1 MTQQIRELMTF
12 NPVSMPG
19 TASVQE
25 AARTR
30 ILIVDDYEFI
40 GIAFVEALRYAGY
53 QAHAEQSAL
62 EAVRMATQEP
72 FDVVF
77 TDLLMPEMSGIEV
90 CQAIKRA
97 CPKTQVVLISGHPEA
112 ARAQRDAFLSAG
124 GHAEILPK
132 PIDIDT
138 LLKVTQ
144 RLVPPVHP
152 VDDDA
157 SAENSGV

>member
-1 MTQQIRELMTF
+1 M
-12 NPVSMPG
+12 
-19 TASVQE
+19 
-25 AARTR
+25 AAPAR
-30 ILIVDDYEFI
+30 ILIVDDHELI
-40 GIAFVEALRYAGY
+40 GIAFVEALRDAGY

-62 EAVRMATQEP
+62 EAVRMATQAP

-112 ARAQRDAFLSAG
+112 ARAQREAFLSAG
-124 GHAEILPK
+124 GDAEILPK
-132 PIDIDT
+132 PIGIDT